1 MYNLQNY
8 SRKGNCAIAV
18 ILIIAFVLAGVA
30 SGFIYLN
37 SLPPISQ
44 LRNYQPTLVSQI
56 VSSDDSVIKTFGAYK
71 YEKASIKEIPDSLK
85 KAIIATEDKNFYKH
99 SGFDPLALVRSTLSN
114 MLAGH
119 VVQGASTITQ
129 QLARIL
135 FLSSEKTFDR
145 KLKEL
150 IIAYRLEKTLPKDE
164 ILEMYLNNV
173 YMGEG
178 AYGVS
183 AASKIY
189 FNKIPKDLTLAEA
202 ALIAGLPQAPSIY
215 SPYQNM
221 KASKNRR
228 SQVLDRMVKMDYIT
242 EKVAIAAKEE
252 TIKLNCTSR
261 PYSLNKAPYFID
273 YVMKELK
280 GKVGLTEQEVIQG
293 GYKVYTTL
301 NMKNQEAAQDKISSG
316 LVRWGLTKSYQQA
329 ALISLDTFSGK
340 ILAYVGG
347 KDYVLSQ
354 YDRVTQSIRQPG
366 SAFKM
371 FVYTTAMERG
381 LNPQSIIED
390 TPVTLGNWSPH
401 NYGNKYRG
409 KIPLYKALAFSSNA
423 AAVKLIMQVG
433 VEDTISM
440 ARRLG
445 ITTYIADDPTIAL
458 GSSGVKLIELTSAY
472 GVLANG
478 GTKVEPYS
486 IEKITNSNGQIIYQ
500 ANSNNFRKVL
510 DTRTVSYMVE
520 MLKSVVKIGTGRAA
534 NIGRPVAGKTG
545 TTDSYRD
552 AWFIGFTPEIVT
564 GVWVGNDNNTPT
576 KKLTGGSIP
585 ASIWASYMRVAISSK
600 TASDF
605 SYPEIVI
612 EDQYKT
618 QDINKQTDVPT
629 EEMEQPVTQV
639 ENNNRTDNANY
650 EQLEYTDNS
659 PPTPDNQNSVPV
671 PLPTKREVPNMPPVP
686 NRSSAGNSGY

>member
-1 MYNLQNY
+1 MLNMNSYKKQ
-8 SRKGNCAIAV
+8 GNCAIAV
-18 ILIIAFVLAGVA
+18 ILVIAFMLAGVA

-44 LRNYQPTLVSQI
+44 LKNYQPTLVSQI
-56 VSSDDSVIKTFGAYK
+56 VANDDTVIKTFGAYK
-71 YEKASIKEIPDSLK
+71 YEKASIKDIPDNFK
-85 KAIIATEDKNFYKH
+85 KAIIATEDKKFYKH

-114 MLAGH
+114 LLAGH

-173 YMGEG
+173 YLGEG
-178 AYGVS
+178 AYGVA

-189 FNKIPKDLTLAEA
+189 FNKSPKDLTLAEA

-215 SPYQNM
+215 SPYYSM
-221 KASKNRR
+221 KAAKNRR
-228 SQVLDRMVKMDYIT
+228 HQVLERMVKMNYID
-242 EKVAIAAKEE
+242 EKTAQEADKAE
-252 TIKLNCTSR
+252 IKLNITTR
-261 PYSLNKAPYFID
+261 PYSLNKAPYFVE
-273 YVMKELK
+273 YAMKELK
-280 GKVGLTEQEVIQG
+280 ARAGLTEQEVIQG

-301 NMKNQEAAQDKISSG
+301 NIKNQEAAQNK
-316 LVRWGLTKSYQQA
+316 LVKGMVKWGLTKPYQQA
-329 ALISLDTFSGK
+329 ALISIDAVTGK

-347 KDYVLSQ
+347 KDFGISQ
-354 YDRVTQSIRQPG
+354 YDRVTQAIRQPG

-371 FVYTTAMERG
+371 FVYTAAVEKGFT
-381 LNPQSIIED
+381 PQTIIED
-390 TPVTLGNWSPH
+390 KPIKLGNWSPH

-423 AAVKLIMQVG
+423 AAVQLIMQIG
-433 VEDTISM
+433 VEDTITM

-445 ITTYIADDPTIAL
+445 ITTYIAADPTIAL
-458 GSSGVKLIELTSAY
+458 GSSGVKLIELTSAF

-478 GTKVEPYS
+478 GVKVEPYT
-486 IEKITNSNGQIIYQ
+486 IEKVEDSNGRIIYQ
-500 ANSNNFRKVL
+500 ANTSNYRKVL
-510 DTRTVSYMVE
+510 DNRTVSYMVE
-520 MLKSVVKIGTGRAA
+520 MLKTVVKIGTGRAA

-552 AWFIGFTPEIVT
+552 AWFVGFTPEIVT

-585 ASIWASYMRVAISSK
+585 ASIWADYMKAALAGKPV
-600 TASDF
+600 TDF
-605 SYPEIVI
+605 SYPELVIDSKTKIIDVNNQSKVQTEVMEEYSPKPDSEEIDEDVIVPSS
-612 EDQYKT
+612 DGQSS
-618 QDINKQTDVPT
+618 VV
-629 EEMEQPVTQV
+629 EEQSTAPI
-639 ENNNRTDNANY
+639 
-650 EQLEYTDNS
+650 
-659 PPTPDNQNSVPV
+659 
-671 PLPTKREVPNMPPVP
+671 PLPSRKESVSSPPVP
-686 NRSSAGNSGY
+686 SSKQNAGNVGY